1 MCVRVHDCVCACLCV
16 SFVGI
21 GVCVSEEGRCAVN
34 RQETPEVAVGKAIY
48 TPTQWGDGY
57 SISRSKE
64 TEGRGRCA
72 INTLQLIDKERL
84 QKQPVPLR
92 ASKDTRWPSTNLS
105 CQACTDWCT
114 SQHYS
119 VDSVPPLL
127 FQNIFFLQIYYPSCF
142 SGFLLLLWPK
152 VIRTMLQFTTSI
164 WGTWSEKTGLC
175 GDNSQVAD
183 PLPPPPSLGVFIFFF
198 YRFLPFYKPLNGN
211 KKQRKIWSGFGSDQ
225 RRF

>member
-1 MCVRVHDCVCACLCV
+1 MRVCVRVLDCVCACLCV

-21 GVCVSEEGRCAVN
+21 GVCVCLGRCVCAVN

-72 INTLQLIDKERL
+72 INTLQLIDKERP
-84 QKQPVPLR
+84 QKQPVPLP
-92 ASKDTRWPSTNLS
+92 ASKDTRWRSTNHS
-105 CQACTDWCT
+105 CQACTDWFT

-119 VDSVPPLL
+119 VNSVPPLL
-127 FQNIFFLQIYYPSCF
+127 LQNIFFLQIYYPYCF
-142 SGFLLLLWPK
+142 SGLLLWPK

-164 WGTWSEKTGLC
+164 
-175 GDNSQVAD
+175 
-183 PLPPPPSLGVFIFFF
+183 
-198 YRFLPFYKPLNGN
+198 
-211 KKQRKIWSGFGSDQ
+211 
-225 RRF
+225 